1 MKVSV
6 GMSQEPA
13 VLRYVWEALVKE
25 PPQEGGLALT
35 EAELGHL
42 LVVLKT
48 VVDAL
53 HEASRF

>member
-1 MKVSV
+1 
-6 GMSQEPA
+6 MSQEPA